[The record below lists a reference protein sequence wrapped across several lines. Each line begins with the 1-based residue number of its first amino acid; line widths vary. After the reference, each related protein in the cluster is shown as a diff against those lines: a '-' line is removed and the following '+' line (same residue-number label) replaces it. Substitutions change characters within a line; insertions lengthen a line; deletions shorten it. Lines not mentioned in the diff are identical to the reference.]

1 MEKPQAVT
9 FYRNSPS
16 QGSPRTPADA
26 GSVEDV
32 VRCVAGL
39 YQKGIIDNI
48 SLKSSHELFKIGQ
61 GYTYE
66 VIFLRGERTLKR
78 RFTVY
83 RLGGIHSKSACY
95 QVTDPKGKYMVV
107 KIPPHPITD
116 INTYLTAVSRERK
129 LAKKIFDIGIKVVVP
144 CVSSVMKH
152 LHALRSAKK
161 LSSEEMETAY
171 LGVLRR
177 SGEKYVEQFKIGGR
191 FAFFMEFLDEP
202 FLGRV
207 VREFYNKEMLQNLK
221 REYFDR
227 DLLLLHYHDK
237 SGFMRQYKHIGCIA
251 HVNEIYRGLRKSFN
265 FFCEQL
271 DSLPTFHALPLGI
284 LTKMDWFVA
293 NSLGKL
299 SDDSSFQKHC
309 NADHCDKNQI
319 IDRLITLLDQPAEKL
334 ELQRYLDI
342 LDREARW
349 TAFKYG
355 TGRMRMI
362 GNNLLILLVMLK
374 KMGLV
379 LRDLK
384 VDNLFIADDE
394 NMELG
399 VIDLETGSYIGSEKI
414 EGIVP
419 AGMPS
424 NMTLSNLLFVNQLK
438 RIYGEKK
445 VSTILHMQDWYA
457 ALSMMFET
465 NIGSILFDDAHKYI
479 LKINREI
486 DENLGVNHSE
496 FVRNNPDVRVTPT
509 MIESFFSLSDEDIKG
524 HTWQF
529 WTLAKENL
537 LQKCTDHKTKLQ
549 EIEYEVPSEL
559 KIVFLDY
566 LEEELQHIQKKYSSY
581 RLTAAS
587 IAYLNQPTTTIDIL
601 LNNLALKEQLFV
613 AKTNQRP
620 TRCKIKT
627 RLAQEIEIYK
637 ACILQKQ
644 KEVAIIARKNILN
657 QPQISAFD
665 LFPIMLDCI
674 IRAMC
679 QDDWLKYSPEAKSI
693 SSEKN
698 YSSCCSILPSKGW
711 KSTIFISKDKLPQKD
726 N

>member
-1 MEKPQAVT
+1 
-9 FYRNSPS
+9 
-16 QGSPRTPADA
+16 
-26 GSVEDV
+26 
-32 VRCVAGL
+32 
-39 YQKGIIDNI
+39 
-48 SLKSSHELFKIGQ
+48 
-61 GYTYE
+61 
-66 VIFLRGERTLKR
+66 
-78 RFTVY
+78 
-83 RLGGIHSKSACY
+83 
-95 QVTDPKGKYMVV
+95 MVV

-116 INTYLTAVSRERK
+116 INTYLTAVTRERK

-152 LHALRSAKK
+152 LHTLRSAKK
-161 LSSEEMETAY
+161 MLAEEMETAY

-177 SGEKYVEQFKIGGR
+177 SGDKYVEQFKIGGR

-202 FLGRV
+202 FLGKV
-207 VREFYNKEMLQNLK
+207 VREFYSNEMLQNLK

-227 DLLLLHYHDK
+227 DLLLLHNHDK
-237 SGFMRQYKHIGCIA
+237 SGFTHQYKHIGSMA

-265 FFCEQL
+265 FFCQQL
-271 DSLPTFHALPLGI
+271 DTLLSLHALPLSI

-293 NSLGKL
+293 YSLGKL
-299 SDDSSFQKHC
+299 SDDPSFQKHG
-309 NADHCDKNQI
+309 NAHFHDKNQI
-319 IDRLITLLDQPAEKL
+319 INALDTLLDQPAEKF
-334 ELQRYLDI
+334 ELRRYLDI
-342 LDREARW
+342 LDKEAHW

-355 TGRMRMI
+355 TGRMRLI

-384 VDNLFIADDE
+384 VDNLFVADDE

-399 VIDLETGSYIGSEKI
+399 VIDLETGSYVGSEKI

-424 NMTLSNLLFVNQLK
+424 NMTLSNLLFVDQLK

-457 ALSMMFET
+457 TLSMMFET

-486 DENLGVNHSE
+486 DEKLGLNHSE

-537 LQKCTDHKTKLQ
+537 LQKCREHKTKLQ
-549 EIEYEVPSEL
+549 EIAYDVPSEL
-559 KIVFLDY
+559 KIIFFDY
-566 LEEELQHIQKKYSSY
+566 LEEELQLIQKKYSSY

-587 IAYLNQPTTTIDIL
+587 IAYLNQPTTTIDVL

-644 KEVAIIARKNILN
+644 KEVALLARKKILN
-657 QPQISAFD
+657 QHQISAFD

-674 IRAMC
+674 IRVMR
-679 QDDWLKYSPEAKSI
+679 QDDWLKYCREPRSMA
-693 SSEKN
+693 SEKK
-698 YSSCCSILPSKGW
+698 YSGCCSILPSKGW
-711 KSTIFISKDKLPQKD
+711 KSTIFISKDKLAQKD

>member
-1 MEKPQAVT
+1 
-9 FYRNSPS
+9 
-16 QGSPRTPADA
+16 
-26 GSVEDV
+26 
-32 VRCVAGL
+32 
-39 YQKGIIDNI
+39 
-48 SLKSSHELFKIGQ
+48 
-61 GYTYE
+61 
-66 VIFLRGERTLKR
+66 
-78 RFTVY
+78 
-83 RLGGIHSKSACY
+83 
-95 QVTDPKGKYMVV
+95 MVV

-116 INTYLTAVSRERK
+116 INTYLTAVTRERK

-152 LHALRSAKK
+152 LHHLRSAKK
-161 LSSEEMETAY
+161 MSAEEVETAY

-177 SGEKYVEQFKIGGR
+177 SGDKYAEQFKIGGR

-202 FLGRV
+202 FLGKV
-207 VREFYNKEMLQNLK
+207 VREFYNKEMLINLK

-227 DLLLLHYHDK
+227 DLLLLHNHDR
-237 SGFMRQYKHIGCIA
+237 SGFMRQYKHIGSMA
-251 HVNEIYRGLRKSFN
+251 YVNEIYRGLRKSFN
-265 FFCEQL
+265 FFCEQV
-271 DSLPTFHALPLGI
+271 DSLPSVHSSPLGL

-309 NADHCDKNQI
+309 KANYGDKSLTVYKLN
-319 IDRLITLLDQPAEKL
+319 TLLDQPTEKS

-342 LDREARW
+342 LTKEAHW

-355 TGRMRMI
+355 TGRMRLI
-362 GNNLLILLVMLK
+362 GNNLLMLLVMLK

-399 VIDLETGSYIGSEKI
+399 VIDLETGGYVGAEKI

-424 NMTLSNLLFVNQLK
+424 NMTLSNLLFVDQLK

-457 ALSMMFET
+457 TLSMMFET

-486 DENLGVNHSE
+486 DEKLGLNHSE

-524 HTWQF
+524 HTWRF
-529 WTLAKENL
+529 WTLAQENL
-537 LQKCTDHKTKLQ
+537 LQKCTEHRSKLQ

-559 KIVFLDY
+559 KIIFLDY
-566 LEEELQHIQKKYSSY
+566 IEGELQHIQDKYSSY

-587 IAYLNQPTTTIDIL
+587 IAYLNQPTTTIDVL
-601 LNNLALKEQLFV
+601 QNNLALKEQLFV

-620 TRCKIKT
+620 TRCKMKS
-627 RLAQEIEIYK
+627 RLAQEIDIYK

-644 KEVAIIARKNILN
+644 KEVALIKRKNILN
-657 QPQISAFD
+657 KQQISAFE

-679 QDDWLKYSPEAKSI
+679 QDDWFKYSREAASI
-693 SSEKN
+693 SSEKK
-698 YSSCCSILPSKGW
+698 YTSCCSILPTKGW
-711 KSTIFISKDKLPQKD
+711 KSTIFISKDKLVQKD